1 MWKIYLHIKLPGGL
15 LNKQKSV
22 HKIPLRQMDIW
33 WILNPIVIHSL
44 HISWS
49 SWVCI
54 RGSECVRVCLFLCAC
69 LCLCVCVCYVGKR
82 VWTSQRYCWRFSA
95 RPSGGGGE
103 GQREGGGVVRRSLR
117 RSRRSHCLS
126 FLSSRAPT
134 PGSLGCTCAA
144 WQRPRSL
151 ANRCTCTIP
160 PCWCTARS
168 DTRAP
173 CRWCPH
179 TR

>member
-82 VWTSQRYCWRFSA
+82 VWTSQRYCLFYMRSSES
-95 RPSGGGGE
+95 RSGFYTNSN
-103 GQREGGGVVRRSLR
+103 QNNLNMPLQTQQKFTVTHWADSPQQDIL
-117 RSRRSHCLS
+117 
-126 FLSSRAPT
+126 
-134 PGSLGCTCAA
+134 
-144 WQRPRSL
+144 
-151 ANRCTCTIP
+151 NKTI
-160 PCWCTARS
+160 
-168 DTRAP
+168 TRAGQALK
-173 CRWCPH
+173 WA
-179 TR
+179 TVEL